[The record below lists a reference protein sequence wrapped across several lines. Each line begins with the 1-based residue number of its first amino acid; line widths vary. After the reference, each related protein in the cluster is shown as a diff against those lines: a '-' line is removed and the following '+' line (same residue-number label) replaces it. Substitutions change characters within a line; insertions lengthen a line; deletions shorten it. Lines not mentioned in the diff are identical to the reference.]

1 MNKSDLIKNVQTI
14 AAQEEKYAKISLK
27 DTTVF
32 VDAVFEAVK
41 DALVK
46 GEKIAIT
53 GFGSFDVAER
63 PARIGRNPAT
73 GEEIEIAATKTV
85 KFKAGSAL
93 KDAGKGA

>member
-1 MNKSDLIKNVQTI
+1 MNKTELVKNVQTI
-14 AAQEEKYAKISLK
+14 AVQDEKYAKISLK
-27 DTTVF
+27 DTTIF

-46 GEKIAIT
+46 GEKVAIT

-85 KFKAGSAL
+85 KFKTGSAL
-93 KDAGKGA
+93 KDAVKGA

>member
-1 MNKSDLIKNVQTI
+1 MNKTVLVKNVQTI
-14 AAQEEKYAKISLK
+14 AVQDEKYAKISLK
-27 DTTVF
+27 DTTIF

-46 GEKIAIT
+46 GEKVAIT

-93 KDAGKGA
+93 KDAVKGA

>member
-1 MNKSDLIKNVQTI
+1 MNKTELVKNVQTI
-14 AAQEEKYAKISLK
+14 AVQDEKYAKISLK
-27 DTTVF
+27 DTTIF

-46 GEKIAIT
+46 GEKVAIT

-85 KFKAGSAL
+85 KFKSGSAL
-93 KDAGKGA
+93 KDAVKGA

>member
-1 MNKSDLIKNVQTI
+1 MNKTELVKNVQTI
-14 AAQEEKYAKISLK
+14 AVHDEKYAKISLK
-27 DTTVF
+27 DTTIF

-46 GEKIAIT
+46 GEKVAIT

-93 KDAGKGA
+93 KDAVKGA

>member
-1 MNKSDLIKNVQTI
+1 MNKTELVKNVQTI

-27 DTTVF
+27 DTGIF

-46 GEKIAIT
+46 GEKVAIT

-93 KDAGKGA
+93 KDAVKGA

>member
-1 MNKSDLIKNVQTI
+1 MNKTELVKNVQTI
-14 AAQEEKYAKISLK
+14 AVQDEKYAKISLK
-27 DTTVF
+27 DTTIF
-32 VDAVFEAVK
+32 VDK

-46 GEKIAIT
+46 GEKVAIT

-93 KDAGKGA
+93 KDAVKGA

>member
-14 AAQEEKYAKISLK
+14 AAQDEKYAKISLK
-27 DTTVF
+27 DTTIF

-41 DALVK
+41 NALVK
-46 GEKIAIT
+46 GEKVAIT

-93 KDAGKGA
+93 KDAVKGA

>member
-1 MNKSDLIKNVQTI
+1 MNKSDLVKSVQVV

-27 DTTVF
+27 DTGIF

-46 GEKIAIT
+46 GEKVAIT

-73 GEEIEIAATKTV
+73 GEEMEIGPTKAV

-93 KDAGKGA
+93 KDAVKGA

>member
-1 MNKSDLIKNVQTI
+1 MNKTELVKNVQTI
-14 AAQEEKYAKISLK
+14 AVQDEKYAKISLK
-27 DTTVF
+27 DTTIF
-32 VDAVFEAVK
+32 V

-46 GEKIAIT
+46 GEKVAIT

-93 KDAGKGA
+93 KDAVKGA

>member
-1 MNKSDLIKNVQTI
+1 MNKSELIKAVQ
-14 AAQEEKYAKISLK
+14 AVVAQEEKYAKISLK
-27 DTTVF
+27 DIGIF

-46 GEKIAIT
+46 GEKVAII

-73 GEEIEIAATKTV
+73 GEEMEIGPTKAV

-93 KDAGKGA
+93 KDAVKGA